1 MGLTI
6 LGWVLV
12 ALGAI
17 TAVWGVSLHGFKLMS
32 SDFMSFLT
40 GGLVLVTIGLAIIKD
55 LPPMV
60 TTGAVWTTAAV
71 GLIYTYSLKMDFMV
85 FTAGAV
91 CVIGLAV
98 WLTTLLLK

>member
-1 MGLTI
+1 MGITI

-40 GGLVLVTIGLAIIKD
+40 GGLANNII
-55 LPPMV
+55 
-60 TTGAVWTTAAV
+60 T
-71 GLIYTYSLKMDFMV
+71 
-85 FTAGAV
+85 
-91 CVIGLAV
+91 
-98 WLTTLLLK
+98 